1 MKFEEYARLGE
12 HHDVMEALTLLTKAY
27 INMCGYSLGYRTVVY
42 CAGEAWQERL
52 AWLDLPLSEMARK
65 ESLVTLMPY
74 ITNEY
79 DPEIYDK
86 YDISGMNEEEL
97 MAGCKQAITDKE
109 FDEATIE
116 VLCWGIMK
124 ATEKKKG
131 LSQEI
136 EADAPD
142 GTHLK
147 GVLTEQRCGCTSVTM
162 TSPYNNLIALT
173 IELERDGRQLLIKA
187 YEDCQKLRRQEEK
200 IRALYPQYQDEL
212 RKCKNASGWKKHTA
226 FNKVYGQFVD
236 NTVIVSPDKWF
247 FEWFGLEF

>member
-1 MKFEEYARLGE
+1 M
-12 HHDVMEALTLLTKAY
+12 V
-27 INMCGYSLGYRTVVY
+27 
-42 CAGEAWQERL
+42 
-52 AWLDLPLSEMARK
+52 
-65 ESLVTLMPY
+65 
-74 ITNEY
+74 
-79 DPEIYDK
+79 
-86 YDISGMNEEEL
+86 
-97 MAGCKQAITDKE
+97 KE

-124 ATEKKKG
+124 ATEKKKE

-187 YEDCQKLRRQEEK
+187 YEDCQKLRKQEEK

-212 RKCKNASGWKKHTA
+212 RKCKNESDWKKYTV
-226 FNKVYGQFVD
+226 FNKVYGQIVD
-236 NTVIVSPDKWF
+236 DTVIVSPEKWF

>member
-1 MKFEEYARLGE
+1 MNFGEYARLGE

-65 ESLVTLMPY
+65 ESLVTLMPF
-74 ITNEY
+74 ISNEY
-79 DPEIYDK
+79 NPEIYDE

-124 ATEKKKG
+124 ATEKRKSCHKKSKQMLQTAHISKVFS
-131 LSQEI
+131 LSK
-136 EADAPD
+136 DV
-142 GTHLK
+142 
-147 GVLTEQRCGCTSVTM
+147 GVPL
-162 TSPYNNLIALT
+162 
-173 IELERDGRQLLIKA
+173 
-187 YEDCQKLRRQEEK
+187 
-200 IRALYPQYQDEL
+200 
-212 RKCKNASGWKKHTA
+212 
-226 FNKVYGQFVD
+226 
-236 NTVIVSPDKWF
+236 
-247 FEWFGLEF
+247 